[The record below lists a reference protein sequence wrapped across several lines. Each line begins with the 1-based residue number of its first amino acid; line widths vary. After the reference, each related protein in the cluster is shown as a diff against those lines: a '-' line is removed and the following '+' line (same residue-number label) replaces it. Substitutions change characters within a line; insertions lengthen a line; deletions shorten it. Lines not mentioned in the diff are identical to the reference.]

1 MKQNFINVTHI
12 EGYLYDTDL
21 SIRTTGENAKNPNT
35 AYISGTVRVAT
46 DENFENIID
55 VHYTFVTPTWAS
67 GKTNANYKILEDMIN
82 EKYKT
87 VMSCGAEASKI
98 RIDSALALNEFY
110 VEENGE
116 QRLVSQKRNEGGFIH
131 MNDELNADVN
141 KRSEFRL
148 DMIITGCRVL
158 EADPER
164 ELAERAI
171 LKGAAFNF
179 RPELLPIELT
189 VYDPRAI
196 AYFEGAGITNKNPLF
211 TEVRGNQV
219 STTIVRKIEEE
230 SAFGSSS
237 VREVRN
243 NRREFVVNWAKGTPY
258 VWDDESTITAA
269 ELTELQAKRETY
281 LATIKKRQEE
291 YRNRSAIPAAT
302 PTSSAKDG
310 YDF

>member
-1 MKQNFINVTHI
+1 MKSNFINVTHI

-21 SIRTTGENAKNPNT
+21 SIRTTGENSKNPGT
-35 AYISGTVRVAT
+35 EYISGNVRVAT
-46 DENFENIID
+46 DEDYENIID
-55 VHYTFVTPTWAS
+55 VHYTFVTPTWGS

-82 EKYKT
+82 GKYKT
-87 VMSCGAEASKI
+87 VMQDGKEASKI

-131 MNDELNADVN
+131 MGAELNADLK

-158 EADPER
+158 EADPEK

-171 LKGAAFNF
+171 IKGAAFSF
-179 RPELLPIELT
+179 RPEILPIELT

-230 SAFGSSS
+230 SAFGSAS

-258 VWDDESTITAA
+258 VWDDESTISAA

-281 LATIKKRQEE
+281 LASIKKRQEE
-291 YRNRSAIPAAT
+291 YKNRSMAAT
-302 PTSSAKDG
+302 TTSSAKDG

>member
-1 MKQNFINVTHI
+1 MKSNFINVTHI

-21 SIRTTGENAKNPNT
+21 SIRTTGENSKNPGT
-35 AYISGTVRVAT
+35 EYISGNVRVAT
-46 DENFENIID
+46 DEDYENIID
-55 VHYTFVTPTWAS
+55 VHYTFVTPTWGS

-82 EKYKT
+82 GKYKT
-87 VMSCGAEASKI
+87 VMQDGKEASKI

-131 MNDELNADVN
+131 MGAELNADLK

-158 EADPER
+158 EADPEK

-171 LKGAAFNF
+171 IKGAAFNF
-179 RPELLPIELT
+179 RPEILPIELT

-230 SAFGSSS
+230 SAFGSAS

-258 VWDDESTITAA
+258 VWDDESTISAA

-281 LATIKKRQEE
+281 LASIKKRQEE
-291 YRNRSAIPAAT
+291 YKNRSMAAAV
-302 PTSSAKDG
+302 TSSAKDG

>member
-1 MKQNFINVTHI
+1 MKSNFINVTHI

-21 SIRTTGENAKNPNT
+21 SIRTTGENSKNPGT
-35 AYISGTVRVAT
+35 EYISGNVRVAT
-46 DENFENIID
+46 DEDYENIID
-55 VHYTFVTPTWAS
+55 VHYTFVTPTWGS

-82 EKYKT
+82 GKYKT
-87 VMSCGAEASKI
+87 VMQDGKEASKI

-131 MNDELNADVN
+131 MGAELNADLK

-158 EADPER
+158 EADPEK

-171 LKGAAFNF
+171 IKGAAFSF
-179 RPELLPIELT
+179 RPEILPIELT

-230 SAFGSSS
+230 SAFGSAS

-258 VWDDESTITAA
+258 VWDDESTISAA

-281 LATIKKRQEE
+281 LASIKKRQEE
-291 YRNRSAIPAAT
+291 YKNRTTAAAA
-302 PTSSAKDG
+302 TSSAKDG